1 MGFTTKTKQYIAP
14 VFLLLIAISATVS
27 AAPISNSTNIT
38 IENKSGLGTIKGVV
52 RDAAGSPIADATVAI
67 FRTGTS
73 KLLKQ
78 VSSSRDGS
86 FLARILPGTYTVLAV
101 AQGFNPVT
109 LLGVEVPRATEV
121 NYGFKLERSGSG
133 NTLPEK
139 RLDRNSSKWRIRA
152 SQSQRS
158 IYQNRDGKDPIVEAE
173 TASEADETSD
183 EAPTKRRGQTVI
195 ETYFAGSSSG
205 NSVGVNFATLVPV
218 NRDMEIVFAGQL
230 GKGKNT
236 PQRFETALKFRA
248 ADDHQ
253 IRVNGAM
260 ARLGNFTVG
269 PEGKVLGQLSFQ
281 ASDEW
286 KIRDGVILV
295 LGFDFSRFTGAGSDS
310 SLTPRLGLQYDIN
323 AKTRFQTAY
332 TAQTEQ
338 KTWAHALDLE
348 GMSVGFTEPVSVDD
362 LVVVGRKP
370 MMNKSRRFEFGVE
383 RILDNRSSIEAN
395 VFFDTTLGRGVGL
408 NSFSFDTLGEDG
420 LGDFVANQQGRAS
433 GVRVVYSRRINGTFS
448 TAAGYS
454 FGNGQKLSESAIS
467 DPADAFEN
475 DFFNSFFA
483 QLVADLK
490 TGTNVKTVFRLS
502 PQATLFAID
511 PFRGRLAIYDPGL
524 SVLVTQSL
532 PTLGLPFRA
541 QAIVDARNLFD
552 FHAGV
557 LGEEGGLK
565 LNSQGRMFRGGIQV
579 RF

>member
-1 MGFTTKTKQYIAP
+1 MGFTTKTKQYFAP
-14 VFLLLIAISATVS
+14 VFLLLIAVSATVA

-52 RDAAGSPIADATVAI
+52 RDAGGSPIADATVAI

-78 VSSSRDGS
+78 VNSSRDGS
-86 FLARILPGTYTVLAV
+86 FLARILPGTYTLLAV

-158 IYQNRDGKDPIVEAE
+158 IYQNQEGKDPVVEAE
-173 TASEADETSD
+173 TTADADDPSD

-195 ETYFAGSSSG
+195 ETYFAGSRSG

-218 NRDMEIVFAGQL
+218 SQDMEIVFAGQV

-269 PEGKVLGQLSFQ
+269 LDDKVLGQLSFQ

-295 LGFDFSRFTGAGSDS
+295 LGFDYSRFTGAGSDS

-338 KTWAHALDLE
+338 KTWANALDLE

-362 LVVVGRKP
+362 LVVAGRKP
-370 MMNKSRRFEFGVE
+370 MMNKSRRFEFGIE

-433 GVRVVYSRRINGTFS
+433 GVRVVYSRRINGVFS

-467 DPADAFEN
+467 DPANAFES

-490 TGTNVKTVFRLS
+490 TGTNVKTIFRLS
-502 PQATLFAID
+502 PQATVFAID

-532 PTLGLPFRA
+532 PTLGLPIRA

-552 FHAGV
+552 FQAGV
-557 LGEEGGLK
+557 FGEEGGLK